1 MNCDNNYV
9 PTHAEHLSLLWCERD
24 GLRSYIDSLK
34 CDEFK
39 KNPEEHFNK
48 TKIVNFAM
56 IHAQVRCDKLN
67 QKIVNDSRTIF
78 TNYLDSYKSKEKT
91 ISSAIKCR
99 RKNLHVDKKLVKK
112 HFKKL

>member
-1 MNCDNNYV
+1 MNCDNKYV
-9 PTHAEHLSLLWCERD
+9 PTHAEDLSLPWYERD
-24 GLRSYIDSLK
+24 GLMSYIDSLK

-48 TKIVNFAM
+48 TKIFNFAM
-56 IHAQVRCDKLN
+56 IHAQARGDKLN

-78 TNYLDSYKSKEKT
+78 ENYLHSYKSKEKT